1 MCTLIS
7 KNTKMNR
14 FKNFQATI
22 QNTELLLNKSF
33 GREKRITL
41 SWEISIYIPF
51 NTWKVNIWDHFHFN
65 FFHIPPDSHS
75 QYFSC
80 FSYQVHPCI
89 YWNSGNYLVPLVKT
103 QMALLSTS
111 TSEIVIGL
119 TYILNLFLHQ
129 IIHLVQNFSGA
140 VVLANCYW
148 Q

>member
-1 MCTLIS
+1 
-7 KNTKMNR
+7 MNR

-41 SWEISIYIPF
+41 SWEISIYSFQHMEGKHMRPF
-51 NTWKVNIWDHFHFN
+51 PFQ
-65 FFHIPPDSHS
+65 FFPYPPPPCPPPDSYS

-80 FSYQVHPCI
+80 FSYQVHLCI

-103 QMALLSTS
+103 QIALLSTS